1 MFKERRSLQD
11 RPVWIAARSP
21 QENKKKSSLC
31 SKSMSPHPVCTSNQ
45 ALQEESLDI
54 SSEPK
59 DIIAFNNPEN
69 KSQSKQESE
78 IAPSTIKVKTEEPE
92 LDLGINVLESD
103 RENEFNRP
111 RISPDPDKLEEKA
124 VKKEDLGPRLFTNPG
139 SDYIQVGT

>member
-1 MFKERRSLQD
+1 MFQERRSLQD

-45 ALQEESLDI
+45 ALQEESL
-54 SSEPK
+54 

-111 RISPDPDKLEEKA
+111 RISPDPDKLEENA